1 MKGLVLS
8 GCGLGLVCN
17 TVLTGV
23 SPVVCN
29 VSYFEYASL
38 FSVSNSLHSFITSHF
53 PQPVNISVLQINVV
67 FQ

>member
-17 TVLTGV
+17 TVLT
-23 SPVVCN
+23 VVCN